1 MKVEGVQCYVC
12 SWSPADSSK
21 CFSFSISELLTYVN
35 KNELAHKIAWMSA
48 LARISA
54 SRFGRIAARRA
65 AKRWPSSIKM
75 VNLFPYCL
83 LPTVDLFFMGRLFV
97 GLVDDFSLWILL
109 YTTTDNNSRLFAAG
123 CCDRSI
129 RFLLPQLRCQ
139 HVQHNGHL
147 RQRNLKSHHKGMS
160 IDESWRESSFNYM
173 RYSFVLPLVS
183 TGNLQLR
190 FKLLQPKLRRAATT
204 AGRHSLR
211 HFGFAHDP
219 ILNTDVR
226 WESLFF

>member
-1 MKVEGVQCYVC
+1 
-12 SWSPADSSK
+12 
-21 CFSFSISELLTYVN
+21 
-35 KNELAHKIAWMSA
+35 
-48 LARISA
+48 
-54 SRFGRIAARRA
+54 
-65 AKRWPSSIKM
+65 
-75 VNLFPYCL
+75 
-83 LPTVDLFFMGRLFV
+83 MGRLFI

-109 YTTTDNNSRLFAAG
+109 YPTTDNNSRLFAAG

-204 AGRHSLR
+204 AGRRSLR

-219 ILNTDVR
+219 ILNTDMLGKPFFKNNSPPTTPCCFIFPFGIL
-226 WESLFF
+226 WAGSSLLLSVCHFTFRQHQII